1 MLSAIT
7 SDTLT
12 NKIIII
18 SGSLRKASFT
28 TAVCQALVK
37 EMNEIQKSSAGNKIE
52 FVLRDYVRELPLY
65 DGDLDNETPPAAVVD
80 FRREMSEAH
89 AIIIGTPEYN
99 YNVPGGLKNV
109 IDWASRPFAKHCLIG
124 RRVGVFG
131 CSPGD
136 RGGKVSVEYL
146 RNIVPLLG
154 ATLVGQEL
162 LFAKI
167 NSLISSDGKIDKSVM
182 SPLCELASELAN

>member
-1 MLSAIT
+1 M
-7 SDTLT
+7 T

-28 TAVCQALVK
+28 TAVCRALVK

-65 DGDLDNETPPAAVVD
+65 DGDLDVNTDTETPPAAVVD

-136 RGGKVSVEYL
+136 RGGKASVEYL

-167 NSLISSDGKIDKSVM
+167 NSLISPDGKIDTSVM
-182 SPLCELASELAN
+182 SPLSELASELAN